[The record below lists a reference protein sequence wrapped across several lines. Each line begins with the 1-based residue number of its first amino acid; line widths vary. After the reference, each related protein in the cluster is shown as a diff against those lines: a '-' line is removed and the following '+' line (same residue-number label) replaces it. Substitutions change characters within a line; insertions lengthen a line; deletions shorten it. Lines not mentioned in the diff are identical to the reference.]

1 MSFFTTGMSTFKIV
15 VTAIFA
21 VSFVFGVIIFAL
33 SKGDSSGQSANLIV
47 WGTVPVDIFD
57 SAYKNSSLKS
67 NKLIKIAY
75 VKKDSS
81 TFDNEFVNALAEGA
95 GPDIVILRDDYIYKN
110 RNKLFVLPYKNYSQR
125 SFKDTFIETG
135 EIFLA
140 PNGII
145 ALPFLVDPMVMYWN
159 RDLFSNSLISEPP
172 RYWDQLYSMIE
183 KITRRDANANV
194 LQSTIA
200 LGEWRNIT
208 NAKEILTTLLLQ
220 AGTPITGRDNQ
231 GVVSVL
237 NDQFNYPIAP
247 SQSAVNFYTQFS
259 NPSSPNYTWNRS
271 LPYSFNMF
279 LSGSLATYLGFAS
292 EVFSIQQKNPNL
304 NFDVTYVPQIRDTN
318 KKTVFGRMYA
328 LAIVKQSK
336 QVASAFLAINGLTE
350 SVTIKELEKTT
361 NLPPVR
367 RDLLA
372 DKPVDAF
379 RVVFYNSALISR
391 SWIDP
396 DSVGSERV
404 FRDMI
409 EKITSGQSRLSDA
422 LSRADV
428 ELGDLLK

>member
-95 GPDIVILRDDYIYKN
+95 GPDIVILRDDYIYKK

-336 QVASAFLAINGLTE
+336 QVGGAYL
-350 SVTIKELEKTT
+350 
-361 NLPPVR
+361 
-367 RDLLA
+367 
-372 DKPVDAF
+372 
-379 RVVFYNSALISR
+379 
-391 SWIDP
+391 
-396 DSVGSERV
+396 
-404 FRDMI
+404 
-409 EKITSGQSRLSDA
+409 
-422 LSRADV
+422 
-428 ELGDLLK
+428 